1 MSAMEWKAFMDSVER
16 TYQRLRKQ
24 AIYAMVCEMMG

>member
-1 MSAMEWKAFMDSVER
+1 MSYTEWKAFTDNVER